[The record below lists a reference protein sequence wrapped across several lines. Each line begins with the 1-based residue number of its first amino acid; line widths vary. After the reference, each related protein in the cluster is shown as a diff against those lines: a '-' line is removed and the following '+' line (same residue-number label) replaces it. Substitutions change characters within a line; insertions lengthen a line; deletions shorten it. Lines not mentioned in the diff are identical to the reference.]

1 MDLKRE
7 DVRKGK
13 GLKPEYE
20 EAMIANNIPDW
31 YISSCKKIKYMF
43 PKAHAAAYVMSAIRL
58 GWYKVHMPLV
68 FYCAFLSVAPGGFE
82 SSMVEK
88 GKRGVLDRI
97 SEIEAKGNDATQKEK
112 DMITALQMVYEC
124 LARGIEFLPVDLLK
138 SDSFKFLPENGKIR
152 MPFSSIDGIGENAAI
167 KIKEARDSN
176 EIFSV
181 EDFQQKTML
190 SKAVMETLE
199 QNHVFDNLAKTN
211 QLSITD
217 LL

>member
-1 MDLKRE
+1 M
-7 DVRKGK
+7 
-13 GLKPEYE
+13 
-20 EAMIANNIPDW
+20 
-31 YISSCKKIKYMF
+31 
-43 PKAHAAAYVMSAIRL
+43 
-58 GWYKVHMPLV
+58 
-68 FYCAFLSVAPGGFE
+68 
-82 SSMVEK
+82 
-88 GKRGVLDRI
+88 
-97 SEIEAKGNDATQKEK
+97 
-112 DMITALQMVYEC
+112 
-124 LARGIEFLPVDLLK
+124 K

-152 MPFSSIDGIGENAAI
+152 MPFSSIEGISENAAI

-199 QNHVFDNLAKTN
+199 VNHVFDNLAKTN